1 MRSYCRAD
9 LRTLPPPHLPS
20 FRLSRNAGK
29 EEVTLPRR
37 YQLINGSPFHCPFS
51 AFGPIRIPST
61 AMALDSGGEK
71 KRGDRRRSVWFQPGD
86 PVEVRS
92 DDDGFLGAWYE
103 ATAASSLPQHRVE
116 IVYSSLVDDDDP
128 SLPLREIVLVSQL
141 RPRPPPT
148 NPSRCQHGLHDL
160 VEAFHQDGWWAG
172 VISAILHTTG
182 RYIVAFPTSREELE
196 FDASEIRS
204 HLEWTDRHW
213 VPFGDVRVEEA
224 EFAAGARIEVSRNLE
239 IGVSAW
245 FSASVTQ
252 VLSISTYLIEYES
265 LTSVTTGELLAEF
278 VDVQYIRPCQLNA
291 MSVKDFAP
299 RDEVEVPLHGG
310 WVPGEISKI
319 LKESRCIV
327 KVRDTRSVTVF
338 NLDQLR
344 HSQCW
349 DGHRWV
355 FTFQQKTRK
364 SQGSSVSGN
373 RNPQNQ
379 KRCSLLSSSA
389 PYKGEGEAS
398 SESGGFKLNQKHKKA
413 NLCSGPSQNS
423 KKLKKDKSR
432 CDHVRPQCD
441 LMPEGPSTPLSDIG
455 ICSLVQ
461 ETRRSQG
468 SSVSVKRSP
477 RGQKRCSLLSSLPPS
492 KCEGEVTSEL
502 GGLKL
507 NLKHKKANL
516 QSGPSQGSK
525 MFKKAKSQYNHVMP
539 QHQLIS
545 QGPSTPMFVI
555 DICSSMPP
563 VDPSSSTI
571 SPSSRGT
578 IAELD
583 ASIRDVPGLSIEEEG
598 LANASHQLSKH
609 QPDVTEVDGTP
620 MGYKANDHLHL
631 LEWMNYNLDYA
642 LNTKVKKKR
651 TKLVAKSRKLQ
662 KNFSNDGVLKQLQDG
677 DSKMLREEQMSIS
690 FSHLHAPVRMNINN
704 IEKSDTNQVVLSNY
718 SRANDDLSDQDLYSA
733 ASQPITQQNKLIMY
747 QGSPSSADIEDI
759 EARCVICMEGLSE
772 NNLTGSFFIP
782 KFLADVTLNSVNDAA
797 SNEIY
802 NNVTV
807 HIQSQI
813 APSVLAETCTEI
825 AHNQT
830 QSKVVALEGA
840 AALIVHSSGSLLK
853 DIALPF
859 SKTSC
864 LWKQIESME
873 IFQVMPQQP
882 HFCILEQYTMELR
895 EGMAIGLMV
904 SFANLATDIQ
914 KLHIDRDEASLD
926 AKMKALYHF
935 ESNGFSVDFLRAR
948 LEKLRELQI
957 YHKGCLTRKAEVEGK
972 IIAKMDDKSMI
983 DSQFMDLDRSIKNLR
998 EYLACFQE
1006 RKDSAMNQ
1014 INRYEFEIAKLKIV
1028 LNEVEEAKVAGELKF
1043 SNISSA
1049 PW

>member
-1 MRSYCRAD
+1 
-9 LRTLPPPHLPS
+9 
-20 FRLSRNAGK
+20 
-29 EEVTLPRR
+29 
-37 YQLINGSPFHCPFS
+37 
-51 AFGPIRIPST
+51 
-61 AMALDSGGEK
+61 MALDSGGEK

-141 RPRPPPT
+141 RPRPPTT

-196 FDASEIRS
+196 FDASEIRY

-213 VPFGDVRVEEA
+213 VPFGDMRVEEA
-224 EFAAGARIEVSRNLE
+224 EFAVGARIEVSRNLE

-265 LTSVTTGELLAEF
+265 LTSVTTGELLTEF
-278 VDVQYIRPCQLNA
+278 VDVQYMRPCQLNA

-299 RDEVEVPLHGG
+299 RDEVEVPLDGG

-398 SESGGFKLNQKHKKA
+398 SESGGFKLMNQKHKKT

-432 CDHVRPQCD
+432 CDHVRPQSD

-525 MFKKAKSQYNHVMP
+525 MFKKAKSQYNHAMP

-555 DICSSMPP
+555 DICSSMPL

-598 LANASHQLSKH
+598 LANASHQLLKH

-620 MGYKANDHLHL
+620 MGYEANDHLHL

-642 LNTKVKKKR
+642 LNTTVKKKR

-690 FSHLHAPVRMNINN
+690 FSHLHVPVRMNINN
-704 IEKSDTNQVVLSNY
+704 IEKSDTSQVVLSNY

-747 QGSPSSADIEDI
+747 QGSPSSADIE
-759 EARCVICMEGLSE
+759 
-772 NNLTGSFFIP
+772 
-782 KFLADVTLNSVNDAA
+782 
-797 SNEIY
+797 
-802 NNVTV
+802 V

-825 AHNQT
+825 AHDQT
-830 QSKVVALEGA
+830 QSKVVALEGEGA

-904 SFANLATDIQ
+904 SFANLAADIQ

-948 LEKLRELQI
+948 LEKLQELQI